1 MQRTAPAASAVT
13 INKQMGITRAEF
25 LRLLPRALD
34 SDAFDV
40 SGAHICYRTADD
52 KSLGIELG
60 SESVRQ
66 IALMQMPT
74 MPVTLTFSGFS
85 DTEREA
91 LLRRFDRAYQRG
103 GG

>member
-1 MQRTAPAASAVT
+1 MTVV
-13 INKQMGITRAEF
+13 IKKQMGITHSEF

-34 SDAFDV
+34 SEAFEVAGSRIRYDIA
-40 SGAHICYRTADD
+40 GTKNLEID
-52 KSLGIELG
+52 LGP
-60 SESVRQ
+60 ESVRQ

-85 DTEREA
+85 YAERED
-91 LLRRFDRAYQRG
+91 LMQRFERAYQRG